1 MLKIKLLNIAS
12 EFSRI
17 KEESQKISREG
28 LQKSAVRMVSDL
40 KSVTP
45 VDTGNARDSWSAVT
59 TPVSVDIQNTAEY
72 MKYLNA
78 GSSKQA
84 PAFFIEATALK
95 YGKPVGPIVEE
106 V

>member
-72 MKYLNA
+72 MKYLLRKFNLIY
-78 GSSKQA
+78 
-84 PAFFIEATALK
+84 PEFIDSGFYFGVL
-95 YGKPVGPIVEE
+95 YGNCR
-106 V
+106 